1 MFLMI
6 GLIAAGAIAGGII
19 AYAMDM
25 KSPKELHAGRSGRAD
40 RRAAGRAYAA
50 QIADSVMPA

>member
-6 GLIAAGAIAGGII
+6 GLIAAGAIAGGVI

-25 KSPKELHAGRSGRAD
+25 KSPKELVQGAVGGLIAGLLVAL
-40 RRAAGRAYAA
+40 
-50 QIADSVMPA
+50 MLPK

>member
-6 GLIAAGAIAGGII
+6 ALVAAGAIAGGVI

-25 KSPKELHAGRSGRAD
+25 KSPKELIQGAVGGFIAGLLVAL
-40 RRAAGRAYAA
+40 
-50 QIADSVMPA
+50 MLPK